1 MASLAEYIPHSDR
14 VHERVLRWT
23 RRLSN
28 YKNETNARCARAG
41 ILKVRKSTFAVL
53 LTLPQGLRFAAGEV
67 DDGCNSYFGQLT
79 LSCVFSLCLIKLQ
92 RCSQPCWPPFYRP
105 TSAEAPCLVP
115 LNLNPYCNCK
125 LYLTVGWF
133 LAQDLQ
139 PHLYLTGSLLF
150 FIYLLFFSCLPAFGS
165 PTPTDFFST
174 PNPTQTHIPLLR
186 LPKTWCVCGIV
197 PCQQHAWVLSFS
209 VSRGR
214 HTSYTSLEWAF
225 VLGVSW
231 SRTTLHPL
239 WHLGTKSASKQTS
252 RFQNWFSNF

>member
-92 RCSQPCWPPFYRP
+92 RCSQPCWPPFYSP

-174 PNPTQTHIPLLR
+174 QTHPDSHPIIKATKNLVRMWYSTMPTTRLGVELQCFQRKAHKLHQSGVGFCSWCLL
-186 LPKTWCVCGIV
+186 K
-197 PCQQHAWVLSFS
+197 QD
-209 VSRGR
+209 
-214 HTSYTSLEWAF
+214 HTSSFMTP
-225 VLGVSW
+225 GD
-231 SRTTLHPL
+231 
-239 WHLGTKSASKQTS
+239 
-252 RFQNWFSNF
+252 